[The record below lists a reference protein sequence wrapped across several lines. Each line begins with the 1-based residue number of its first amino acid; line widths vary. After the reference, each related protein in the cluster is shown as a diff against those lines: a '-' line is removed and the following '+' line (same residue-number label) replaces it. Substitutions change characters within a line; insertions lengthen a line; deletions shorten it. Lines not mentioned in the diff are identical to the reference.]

1 MTDKIIDLDL
11 IDEGNDGNIFD
22 NLMSTIEKLSISG
35 AASKEYSKKFE
46 DIVLSIERKVQDLS
60 DVDDTKASGVYIQL
74 RNVMTEYKNV
84 IIHDN
89 SSEMLNNTIYAL
101 STINN
106 SIYDYKN
113 LPRIINQLS
122 IKRNLHGN
130 EWSLENIK
138 KASFIGLASLD
149 YDTININK
157 LISEKFIDS
166 WNIDMVFKTLE
177 YKGHK
182 PLEFIY
188 QFAEILNNI
197 EGVKIE
203 IEKIEKGSIIT
214 RIKAFFTTEKSKK
227 NAADVL
233 ESARKFAEGR
243 LEKDYEEKEK
253 MKSEKEKIELEKQIL
268 QQEIDEN
275 TNLDSLYLTAIH
287 IKQAEEDLKRKK
299 LENIKLSLEVL
310 KDSRELF
317 TELLAE
323 GFVSQDDFKIL
334 INEIPFLEKIDG
346 KLTIGESIEIKN
358 LPE

>member
-35 AASKEYSKKFE
+35 AASEEYSKGLEK
-46 DIVLSIERKVQDLS
+46 IVLSIERKIQDLS
-60 DVDDTKASGVYIQL
+60 DVDDTKASGIYFQL
-74 RNVMTEYKNV
+74 KNVMTEYTNV

-89 SSEMLNNTIYAL
+89 SSEMLNNTFEAL

-106 SIYDYKN
+106 YIYDYNN
-113 LPRIINQLS
+113 LPKIISKLS
-122 IKRNLHGN
+122 IKKNLHGN
-130 EWSLENIK
+130 IWSIENIK
-138 KASFIGLASLD
+138 KASYIGLASLD

-157 LISEKFIDS
+157 LINEKFIDF
-166 WNIDMVFKTLE
+166 WNIDMVFKTSE
-177 YKGHK
+177 YKSHK

-203 IEKIEKGSIIT
+203 IEEIKKGSIIT
-214 RIKAFFTTEKSKK
+214 KIKAFFTTEKSKK
-227 NAADVL
+227 NAAEVL

-253 MKSEKEKIELEKQIL
+253 MKSEKEKIELEKKIL
-268 QQEIDEN
+268 QQEIDN
-275 TNLDSLYLTAIH
+275 NSNLDSLYLSALH

-334 INEIPFLEKIDG
+334 INEIPFLEKVDG
-346 KLTIGESIEIKN
+346 KLTIGEAIEIKN
-358 LPE
+358 LPQ